1 MVETLCT
8 IFCGLCAI
16 GTVGVIALFIVGIA
30 EEMER

>member
-16 GTVGVIALFIVGIA
+16 GTIGVIALFIVSIA
-30 EEMER
+30 KEMEK

>member
-16 GTVGVIALFIVGIA
+16 GTIGVISLFIVEIA
-30 EEMER
+30 KEMEK

>member
-16 GTVGVIALFIVGIA
+16 GTIGVIALFIVEIA
-30 EEMER
+30 KEMEK